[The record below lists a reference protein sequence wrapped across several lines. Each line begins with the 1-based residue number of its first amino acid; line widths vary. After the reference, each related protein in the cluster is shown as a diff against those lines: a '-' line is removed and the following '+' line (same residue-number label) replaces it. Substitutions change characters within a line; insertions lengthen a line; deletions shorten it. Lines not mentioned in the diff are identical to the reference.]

1 MAQMLDL
8 YDLKYANSDDTVL
21 RWMHEAGSENRS
33 REKTYM
39 HDKHEADEVR
49 AYRKEYVHRD
59 LGTSARDPSDRNMRQ
74 HHWVQMTRAKADE
87 MTKACS
93 PAHREHLWSIA
104 HTYTATTAAAK
115 GSVGTNGISSAAAA
129 AAYTEGAVVRYEAA
143 VDERQRTLRL
153 PGGATVAAANPSE
166 VAAQRAQGFAAVHTA
181 QLGGRRRRGRA
192 GGSTCC

>member
-1 MAQMLDL
+1 L
-8 YDLKYANSDDTVL
+8 YGLKYAISDDTVL
-21 RWMHEAGSENRS
+21 RWMHAAGGENKP

-104 HTYTATTAAAK
+104 HTYTATTAPAK
-115 GSVGTNGISSAAAA
+115 GSVGADGIASAKTLASPSQRSS
-129 AAYTEGAVVRYEAA
+129 
-143 VDERQRTLRL
+143 
-153 PGGATVAAANPSE
+153 
-166 VAAQRAQGFAAVHTA
+166 
-181 QLGGRRRRGRA
+181 LG
-192 GGSTCC
+192 